1 MENLFANFA
10 WASFVQ
16 KCVYIYN
23 THWFRVQTVWAF
35 WFIRIAMLIHLLRS
49 GHFQNKLDSISFS
62 LLIAK
67 LKKAGKMYFSVET
80 NHLQWNLSFFYYAML
95 VLALDMQIL
104 RLFTPVSL
112 VVYGIAKATSR
123 IFWPEVLTKQ
133 TII

>member
-1 MENLFANFA
+1 MENLFTNLV
-10 WASFVQ
+10 WAVLHLC
-16 KCVYIYN
+16 KNVYIYN

-35 WFIRIAMLIHLLRS
+35 WFIRIAMLIHLRS
-49 GHFQNKLDSISFS
+49 GHFRNKLDSISFS

-67 LKKAGKMYFSVET
+67 LKKNGKMYFLVET

-104 RLFTPVSL
+104 RLFTPISL
-112 VVYGIAKATSR
+112 VVYEIAKATSR